1 MEDKIIKEIKTSCP
15 FPLLIYK
22 TNIKYNEVRKASGIA
37 YILLE
42 LIDKS
47 SKSTE
52 KISDVLLKFGIP
64 ADLHYIFGKE
74 LAGLISTDIIS
85 SKFKAEYFTNPRY
98 FSQMKIGEISLT
110 EKGKKMFREGAIP
123 TGQEKV
129 KAKDIFFDPV
139 RRKFDIASSLPFSD
153 ISTSALGEEF
163 IDRLDL
169 DISGMED
176 YINAN
181 PTKMGL
187 KAEERIVSFEP
198 EEPQR
203 KAAKPDEN
211 LTIIIRQSGVEFKF
225 ATSDE
230 NAFFNKYFSSA
241 LMKDV
246 MLIKTKYRFTDSAK
260 NIVAVPTVR
269 FENLNAENLYIPEE
283 FSKQVGRPCK
293 VFISRNTFG
302 YDGVNNAIK
311 VERNVSAKLL
321 SEIDGNAEFALLD
334 SAGCRYYRAVN
345 VAIPCGQF
353 NDVFEIQ
360 LLAENQASDEQF
372 KQIVQSVFD
381 LYKAKPFDEENGRA
395 IAYAVEVLHSGGL
408 FEEYVTEKLMEVKT
422 PDDKI
427 SVLLKL
433 NSSFAKVKEWQACF
447 THFAEELYSQSVKE
461 IKLDNMI
468 YKNTVLSPLKQAMG
482 MSDIDYITS
491 FSQGVKQ
498 SEDPTLVYQAL
509 SAAGFTTTEIF
520 GVVNVVEIYMRAI
533 LDDTGI
539 SADNDLAAKYGV
551 IQTNLRKLNDML
563 GIESLSAY
571 TIKDDYNVDEFFN
584 AYGTFT
590 AACQAV
596 EKYRQYATIEYDELK
611 RYTEIYK
618 PIHELLSIERTSASH
633 PEKITE
639 EYIDGQISRGRYKD
653 AICDLLIKAQYDL
666 RKLLN
671 ADNTTPANELIDE
684 AKNDGYIDGKQA
696 NALHKLRVC
705 RNGLQHPERTQTV
718 FDEKTI
724 TEWKEIVLSIDGGKK

>member
-1 MEDKIIKEIKTSCP
+1 MEDKVIKQIKTSCP

-42 LIDKS
+42 MIDKS

-74 LAGLISTDIIS
+74 LAGLIGTDIIS

-98 FSQMKIGEISLT
+98 FSHMKIGEISLT
-110 EKGKKMFREGAIP
+110 DKGKKMFREGAIP

-129 KAKDIFFDPV
+129 KSKEIFFDPV
-139 RRKFDIASSLPFSD
+139 RRKFDTVFSLPHSD
-153 ISTSALGEEF
+153 ISMSPLGEEF
-163 IDRLDL
+163 IDRIDL

-181 PTKMGL
+181 PMKMGL
-187 KAEERIVSFEP
+187 KAEERIVSFET
-198 EEPQR
+198 EDPQR

-230 NAFFNKYFSSA
+230 NAFFNKYFSASI
-241 LMKDV
+241 MKAV
-246 MLIKTKYRFTDSAK
+246 MLIKTKYRFMDSMK
-260 NIVAVPTVR
+260 KDVSVPTVR
-269 FENLNAENLYIPEE
+269 FEDLHNVNLFIPEDLP
-283 FSKQVGRPCK
+283 KQIGKPCK

-302 YDGVNNAIK
+302 YDGANNAIK
-311 VERNVSAKLL
+311 VERNASVKLL
-321 SEIDGNAEFALLD
+321 SEIDVNAEFALLD
-334 SAGCRYYRAVN
+334 STGCRYYRAVN
-345 VAIPCGQF
+345 IAIPCAQF

-360 LLAENQASDEQF
+360 LIAENQATDEQF
-372 KQIVQSVFD
+372 KQIVKAVFD
-381 LYKAKPFDEENGRA
+381 LYKNKSFDEGNGKA
-395 IAYAVEVLHSGGL
+395 IAYAVEALHDGSL
-408 FEEYVTEKLMEVKT
+408 FEEYSREKLTEVKAT
-422 PDDKI
+422 DDKI

-433 NSSFAKVKEWQACF
+433 NSAFAKVKEWQPCF

-491 FSQGVKQ
+491 FSQGIQ
-498 SEDPTLVYQAL
+498 RSEDPTLVYQAL
-509 SAAGFTTTEIF
+509 SAAGFTTTEIL

-533 LDDTGI
+533 LDDASI

-584 AYGTFT
+584 TYSTFDS
-590 AACQAV
+590 ACKAV
-596 EKYRQYATIEYDELK
+596 EKYRQYAAKEYDELK
-611 RYTEIYK
+611 RYAEIYK
-618 PIHELLSIERTSASH
+618 PVHELLSIERTSASH
-633 PEKITE
+633 PEIITE
-639 EYIDGQISRGRYKD
+639 KYIDEQITRGRYKD
-653 AICDLLIKAQYDL
+653 VICDLLIKVQYDL

-671 ADNTTPANELIDE
+671 ADNATPANELIDE
-684 AKNDGYIDGKQA
+684 AKNKGYIDGIQA
-696 NALHKLRVC
+696 NALHKLRMC

-724 TEWKEIVLSIDGGKK
+724 TEWKEIVFSINGGKK